1 MSTSLV
7 YPPTDT
13 RIPMRYR
20 HSSSMIHAWIILV
33 LAFLQG
39 RCGSQALT
47 YWQPSRLVAPFYTS
61 RSVPKH
67 GNACMAYLLLRIS
80 LVSVLPVPCLALD
93 WQTRFPASF
102 FKLLCRPSPSGMT
115 TRVCSAVHMMPQPT
129 PPDAL
134 LSSIMLV
141 FCHGHGR
148 ETGK

>member
-1 MSTSLV
+1 MPGLYSYLLLTG
-7 YPPTDT
+7 T
-13 RIPMRYR
+13 MR
-20 HSSSMIHAWIILV
+20 L
-33 LAFLQG
+33 
-39 RCGSQALT
+39 QALT

-102 FKLLCRPSPSGMT
+102 FKLLCRPSGMT

-129 PPDAL
+129 PSKSPP
-134 LSSIMLV
+134 
-141 FCHGHGR
+141 
-148 ETGK
+148 